1 MNKLGLVGKNISFSR
16 SPKLHNII
24 KDIYNFDL
32 TYELID
38 IDENMLEQYLN
49 SSYTGFNIT
58 KPYKEVMFRKDF
70 IHSEIVLKTQAL
82 NTIYFKDNKIYSDNT
97 DYYGFEYLIKYYNI
111 NINNKK
117 VAILGTGGS
126 AKMLKYFFS
135 KYTNDVTLVSRSNK
149 GQSII
154 NYDEILNNSFDI
166 IVNATPIGTGDT
178 IELSPLSKEQVGNAI
193 VIDLNYNPSITK
205 IMSYANESYN
215 GLIML
220 IVQGLYSQK
229 HWQNQ
234 DFDITDELVNKIKE
248 RMLNV

>member
-38 IDENMLEQYLN
+38 IDEDKLEEYLN

-58 KPYKEVMFRKDF
+58 KPYKEVMFKKDF
-70 IHSEIVLKTQAL
+70 VHSDIVLKTRAL
-82 NTIYFKDNKIYSDNT
+82 NTIYFKDNKIHSDNT

-111 NINNKK
+111 DIKNKK

-126 AKMLKYFFS
+126 AKMLNYFFS
-135 KYTNDVTLVSRSNK
+135 KHTKEVTLISRSYK
-149 GQSII
+149 GRNII
-154 NYDEILNNSFDI
+154 NYNEVLNNSFDI

-178 IELSPLSKEQVGNAI
+178 VNDSPLTKEQIGKAI
-193 VIDLNYNPSITK
+193 VIDLNYNPAITK